1 MAEVE
6 VSAKGKLERYEKFL
20 ALRAPGSPG
29 LFVLEGG
36 KKIEELKRLP
46 NILNRQAKIVGLLHP
61 EHGDRPPGLTV
72 ESFELI
78 GDNR

>member
-6 VSAKGKLERYEKFL
+6 VTARGEIARYENFL

-36 KKIEELKRLP
+36 KRIEELKRLP
-46 NILNRQAKIVGLLHP
+46 DIQNRQAKIVGLLHP
-61 EHGDRPPGLTV
+61 EHGNRPPGLTV